1 MDLASYYQDLF
12 NQISAQH
19 EDPWTNQVNIDGSS
33 PFSLGYDHPHLGC
46 DLDALHEEEIYSPF
60 NASCNDDSYFESSP
74 QTPFY
79 CSGLLVEPKTST
91 SPPHFSQSFVQNCP
105 FDGEVVVEDSKLSPG
120 SPTRSSPTT
129 STRSTH
135 TTSTR
140 SIHTTST
147 RSSPV
152 TSTGSTPS
160 SSTRGKPQSTKSAT
174 RSRSKANARERKRM
188 RRINVGFQELRLR
201 LPGRSLHKELSKMEA
216 IQVAHSY
223 IIQLATILQS
233 SV

>member
-19 EDPWTNQVNIDGSS
+19 QEPWTNQVNIDGSS
-33 PFSLGYDHPHLGC
+33 PFSLGYDHPHLCC
-46 DLDALHEEEIYSPF
+46 DLDALHKEEIYSPF

-74 QTPFY
+74 KTPFY
-79 CSGLLVEPKTST
+79 CSSLLVEPKTNT

-135 TTSTR
+135 TNSTR
-140 SIHTTST
+140 STHTTST
-147 RSSPV
+147 GSS
-152 TSTGSTPS
+152 PS
-160 SSTRGKPQSTKSAT
+160 SSTRGKPQSTKSTT

>member
-79 CSGLLVEPKTST
+79 CSSLLVEPKTNT

-120 SPTRSSPTT
+120 SPTRSSHTT

-140 SIHTTST
+140 STHTSST
-147 RSSPV
+147 RSTP
-152 TSTGSTPS
+152 TSTGSTPT
-160 SSTRGKPQSTKSAT
+160 SSTRGKPQSTKSTT

-201 LPGRSLHKELSKMEA
+201 LPGRSVHKELSKMEA